1 MAYQCILSSFSECV
15 STLQARTIIALM
27 IARAELVDRGDEPR
41 EDHYV
46 HLYGVTWADY
56 LRLLRIRGERSAPR
70 ITYVEGTLEIMSP
83 SRTHDEI
90 KSYIGRLVEAWC
102 LERGVE
108 FTPYGSW
115 TLKDKREERGA
126 EADECYVFG
135 PNPRRKHRPDV
146 AIEVVWTSGG
156 IDKLDV
162 YRKLGVREVWYWE
175 DGRIQVHALRGTRY
189 APVAHS
195 EALPGIDLEQLA
207 TFLDR
212 PTASRAIL
220 DYRAALRGE

>member
-1 MAYQCILSSFSECV
+1 
-15 STLQARTIIALM
+15 M
-27 IARAELVDRGDEPR
+27 IARAERVERGDEPR

-56 LRLLRIRGERSAPR
+56 LRLLEIRGDRSAPR

-115 TLKDKREERGA
+115 TLKSRRDERGA

-135 PNPRRKHRPDV
+135 PEPSAKRRPDL

-156 IDKLDV
+156 IDKVDV
-162 YRKLGVREVWYWE
+162 YRKLGVREVWYWQ
-175 DGRIQVHALRGTRY
+175 DHRIQAYVRRGVSFE
-189 APVAHS
+189 PVAAS
-195 EALPGIDLEQLA
+195 QALPGIDLEQLA
-207 TFLDR
+207 SFLDR
-212 PTASRAIL
+212 PTASAAIRA
-220 DYRAALRGE
+220 YRAALQA

>member
-1 MAYQCILSSFSECV
+1 
-15 STLQARTIIALM
+15 M
-27 IARAELVDRGDEPR
+27 IARAELVDRGNEPR

-56 LRLLRIRGERSAPR
+56 LRLLEIRGERSAPR
-70 ITYVEGTLEIMSP
+70 LTYVEGTLEIMSP

-115 TLKDKREERGA
+115 TLKSKQEERGA

-135 PNPRRKHRPDV
+135 PEPKRKRRPDL
-146 AIEVVWTSGG
+146 AIEVIWTSGG

-162 YRKLGVREVWYWE
+162 YRKLRVHEVWYWE
-175 DGRIQVHALRGTRY
+175 NGRIQVHVLRGTRY
-189 APVAHS
+189 EAVARS
-195 EALPGIDLEQLA
+195 EALPGIDLVELVS
-207 TFLDR
+207 FLDR
-212 PTASRAIL
+212 PTASQAIR
-220 DYRAALRGE
+220 DYLAALRA

>member
-1 MAYQCILSSFSECV
+1 
-15 STLQARTIIALM
+15 M

-46 HLYGVTWADY
+46 HLHGATWADY
-56 LRLLRIRGERSAPR
+56 LRLLEIRGDHSAPR
-70 ITYVEGTLEIMSP
+70 ITYLEGTLEIMSP
-83 SRTHDEI
+83 SRTHEEI

-102 LERGVE
+102 LERGIE

-115 TLKDKREERGA
+115 TLKNKREERGA

-135 PNPRRKHRPDV
+135 PEPKRKRRPDLAV
-146 AIEVVWTSGG
+146 EVIWTSGG
-156 IDKLDV
+156 IDKLEV

-175 DGRIQVHALRGTRY
+175 DGRIGVHVLRGARY
-189 APVAHS
+189 EAAPAS

-207 TFLDR
+207 SFLDR
-212 PTASRAIL
+212 PSASQAIR
-220 DYRAALRGE
+220 DYRAALRSA

>member
-1 MAYQCILSSFSECV
+1 M
-15 STLQARTIIALM
+15 
-27 IARAELVDRGDEPR
+27 DREDEPR

-56 LRLLRIRGERSAPR
+56 IRILEIRGDHSAPR
-70 ITYVEGTLEIMSP
+70 ITFVEGTLEIMSP

-90 KSYIGRLVEAWC
+90 KSYIGCLVEAWC

-115 TLKDKREERGA
+115 TLKNKREKRGA

-135 PNPRRKHRPDV
+135 PTPKRKRRPDV

-175 DGRIQVHALRGTRY
+175 GGRIQVHVLRGTVY
-189 APVAHS
+189 VPAAQSH
-195 EALPGIDLEQLA
+195 ALPGIDLVQLVG
-207 TFLDR
+207 FLDR

>member
-1 MAYQCILSSFSECV
+1 M
-15 STLQARTIIALM
+15 
-27 IARAELVDRGDEPR
+27 DRGDEPR

-56 LRLLRIRGERSAPR
+56 LRLLEIRGDRSAPR
-70 ITYVEGTLEIMSP
+70 ITYLEGTLEIMSP

-115 TLKDKREERGA
+115 TLKNKREERGA

-135 PNPRRKHRPDV
+135 PEPKRKRRPDL
-146 AIEVVWTSGG
+146 AIEVIWTSGG
-156 IDKLDV
+156 IDKLNV
-162 YRKLGVREVWYWE
+162 YCKLGVREGWYWE
-175 DGRIQVHALRGTRY
+175 DGRIQVHVLRGAGY
-189 APVAHS
+189 ESIAAS
-195 EALPGIDLEQLA
+195 EALPGIALEQLA
-207 TFLDR
+207 SFLDR
-212 PTASRAIL
+212 PTASQAIR
-220 DYRAALRGE
+220 DYRAALRSA

>member
-1 MAYQCILSSFSECV
+1 
-15 STLQARTIIALM
+15 M

-41 EDHYV
+41 EDHFV

-56 LRLLRIRGERSAPR
+56 LRILKIRGDHSAPR

-83 SRTHDEI
+83 SLTHDEI
-90 KSYIGRLVEAWC
+90 KSYIGCLVEAWC
-102 LERGVE
+102 LERDIE

-115 TLKDKREERGA
+115 TLKNRREQRGA

-135 PNPRRKHRPDV
+135 PDPKRKRRPDL

-156 IDKLDV
+156 IDKLNV
-162 YRKLGVREVWYWE
+162 YRKLGVREVWYSYE
-175 DGRIQVHALRGTRY
+175 GLMQVRVLRGTRY
-189 APVAHS
+189 EPVAHS
-195 EALPGIDLEQLA
+195 EALRGIDLAELVS
-207 TFLDR
+207 FLDR
-212 PTASRAIL
+212 PTASRAIR

>member
-1 MAYQCILSSFSECV
+1 M
-15 STLQARTIIALM
+15 
-27 IARAELVDRGDEPR
+27 DRGDEPR

-46 HLYGVTWADY
+46 HLHGVTWADY
-56 LRLLRIRGERSAPR
+56 LRLLEIRGDHSAPR

-83 SRTHDEI
+83 SRTHEEI
-90 KSYIGRLVEAWC
+90 KSYIGCLVEAWC

-115 TLKDKREERGA
+115 TLKNKRKKRGA

-135 PNPRRKHRPDV
+135 PEPKRKRRPDL

-156 IDKLDV
+156 IDKLNV
-162 YRKLGVREVWYWE
+162 YRELGVREVWYWE
-175 DGRIQVHALRGTRY
+175 DGRIGVHVLRGADY
-189 APVAHS
+189 EAAPAS

-207 TFLDR
+207 SFLDR
-212 PTASRAIL
+212 PTASQAIR
-220 DYRAALRGE
+220 DYRAALRRA